1 MIKLKNF
8 YMRKVSINLTVDHPG
23 AGQPDTIINLTDS
36 EVTPENVQVI
46 VSTLQGTATNFPN
59 EDPETKYQLDA
70 KIEDLETGEKFEIKG
85 TDVKKSAIEEV
96 ISVVSQAFNSN
107 EETTTTTQE
116 ETTTTT
122 IV

>member
-1 MIKLKNF
+1 MKQ
-8 YMRKVSINLTVDHPG
+8 VSINLTVDRPG
-23 AGQPDTIINLTDS
+23 AGQTDTIINLTNSD
-36 EVTPENVQVI
+36 VTPENVQVI
-46 VSTLQGTATNFPN
+46 IGTLQSSAMNFPN
-59 EDPETKYQLDA
+59 EDSETKYQLDA

-122 IV
+122 VV